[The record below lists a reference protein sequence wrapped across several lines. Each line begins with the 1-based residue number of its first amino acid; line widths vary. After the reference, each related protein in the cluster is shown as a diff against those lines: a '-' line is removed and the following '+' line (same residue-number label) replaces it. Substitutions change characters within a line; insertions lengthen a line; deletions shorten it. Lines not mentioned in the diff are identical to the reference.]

1 VKYGRDLL
9 VTKQQG
15 NRFAAYER
23 AETSWCCCCCCYRL
37 SQGRHRFGR
46 SHSNMGGGL
55 GFLNKKTW
63 HPGRMDNQEKVWKKE
78 EERAKEQSKL
88 EDIRKQIADERQ
100 KEELEMIAAAAG
112 HKV

>member
-1 VKYGRDLL
+1 MTYL
-9 VTKQQG
+9 TH
-15 NRFAAYER
+15 
-23 AETSWCCCCCCYRL
+23 TSYPARCATRC
-37 SQGRHRFGR
+37 SQVD
-46 SHSNMGGGL
+46 SNLARMGGGL

-78 EERAKEQSKL
+78 EEHLKEQNKL
-88 EDIRKQIADERQ
+88 EDLRKQIADERQ

>member
-1 VKYGRDLL
+1 MHANL
-9 VTKQQG
+9 
-15 NRFAAYER
+15 
-23 AETSWCCCCCCYRL
+23 
-37 SQGRHRFGR
+37 
-46 SHSNMGGGL
+46 GGGL
-55 GFLNKKTW
+55 GFLTKKTW